1 MYVCVL
7 NRDMVHG
14 RPDARSGELK
24 QMGRVCVRGTTCC
37 KYGLERLMF
46 REAV

>member
-24 QMGRVCVRGTTCC
+24 QMGRVCV
-37 KYGLERLMF
+37 
-46 REAV
+46 